1 MDKTLTPLE
10 LKVMHLLWDRRQAFV
25 KELVEAW
32 EGEPVPAYNTVSTMV
47 RILEEKGFV
56 GHEAFGRTHRY
67 YPLIGKAAYQRQHLR
82 NVVENVFDGSFKGL
96 LAGLLGG
103 GEITASELDEVKR
116 MLAEH
121 EQRASAPTPGS
132 PDA

>member
-10 LKVMHLLWDRRQAFV
+10 LKVMHLLWQRKQAFV

-67 YPLIGKAAYQRQHLR
+67 FPLVGKAAYQRQHLKS
-82 NVVENVFDGSFKGL
+82 VVENVFDGSFKGL
-96 LAGLLGG
+96 LAGLLGDG
-103 GEITASELDEVKR
+103 NISHAELEEAKA
-116 MLAEH
+116 LLGNH
-121 EQRASAPTPGS
+121 EKNTSA
-132 PDA
+132 

>member
-1 MDKTLTPLE
+1 
-10 LKVMHLLWDRRQAFV
+10 MHLLWQRKQAFV

-67 YPLIGKAAYQRQHLR
+67 FPLVGKAAYQRQHLKS
-82 NVVENVFDGSFKGL
+82 VVENVFDGSFKGL
-96 LAGLLGG
+96 LAGLLGDG
-103 GEITASELDEVKR
+103 NISHAELEEAKA
-116 MLAEH
+116 LLGNH
-121 EQRASAPTPGS
+121 EKNTSA
-132 PDA
+132 

>member
-10 LKVMHLLWDRRQAFV
+10 LKVMHLLWEHKQAFV

-32 EGEPVPAYNTVSTMV
+32 EGEPVPAYNTISTMV

-67 YPLIGKAAYQRQHLR
+67 FPLISKAMYQRQHLR
-82 NVVENVFDGSFKGL
+82 SVVENVFDGSFKGL

-103 GEITASELDEVKR
+103 GEISPGELAEVKR
-116 MLAEH
+116 MLDEH
-121 EQRASAPTPGS
+121 EQRTPSAPPG
-132 PDA
+132 A